1 MKNKDPGDFTVGFGR
16 PPKHTRFKK
25 GQSGNPRG
33 RPKGSKK
40 LSAILSA
47 ALLKSTKVREGNR
60 VKTMPYIVAL
70 LQVFLNKAAAGE
82 IKTFMPLVHLAL
94 QLEAAGEFES
104 PSKRSPEDE
113 MSPSERLKMLLD
125 QVHNRLKGHV
135 STSHPST
142 APETDPL
149 KR

>member
-1 MKNKDPGDFTVGFGR
+1 MKNKGSGDFTVGFGR
-16 PPKHTRFKK
+16 PPKHTQFKK

-40 LSAILSA
+40 ISGILSA
-47 ALLKSTKVREGNR
+47 ALLKPTKVREGNR
-60 VKTMPYIVAL
+60 VKTVPYIVAL
-70 LQVFLNKAAAGE
+70 FQIFLNKAAAGE
-82 IKTFMPLVHLAL
+82 VKTFMPLVNLAL

-125 QVHNRLKGHV
+125 QIHNRLKGHV
-135 STSHPST
+135 ATSHPST
-142 APETDPL
+142 APETGPP
-149 KR
+149 KQ